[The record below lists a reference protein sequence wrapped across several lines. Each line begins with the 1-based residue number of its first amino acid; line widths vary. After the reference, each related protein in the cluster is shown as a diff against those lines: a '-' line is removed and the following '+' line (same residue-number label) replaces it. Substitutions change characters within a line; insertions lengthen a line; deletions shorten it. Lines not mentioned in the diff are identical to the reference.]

1 MLIYKIKLCYFRIKL
16 TKNVKKSLKSMPS
29 NTDTFNIE
37 ESSMLFKS
45 GQNCWKKLKYKEKKN
60 MLTIKKIISIIR
72 LALMINNDDIYLSDI
87 LR

>member
-1 MLIYKIKLCYFRIKL
+1 
-16 TKNVKKSLKSMPS
+16 MPS
-29 NTDTFNIE
+29 KNENLTNE

-45 GQNCWKKLKYKEKKN
+45 GQKCWNRLKYKERKN
-60 MLTIKKIISIIR
+60 VLTIKKLISIIR

>member
-1 MLIYKIKLCYFRIKL
+1 
-16 TKNVKKSLKSMPS
+16 MPS
-29 NTDTFNIE
+29 NTDDLNIE
-37 ESSMLFKS
+37 ESSTLFKS
-45 GQNCWKKLKYKEKKN
+45 GQKCWNKLKYEEKKN